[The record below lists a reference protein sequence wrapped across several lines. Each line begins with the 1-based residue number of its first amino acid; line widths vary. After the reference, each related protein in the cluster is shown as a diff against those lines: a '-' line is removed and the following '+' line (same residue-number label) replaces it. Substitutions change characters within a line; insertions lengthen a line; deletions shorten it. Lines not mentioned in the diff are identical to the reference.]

1 MYHVYI
7 AGMELPVTPSKI
19 TATINN
25 QNETVNLINEGEVNI
40 LKQPGLTS
48 FSVPILL
55 PAMPY
60 TFSNNSIDIAT
71 MLAHLESLKVEK
83 AVFPFIVSRVTPG
96 GQLLHDTSLNVSL
109 EDYNIVDDAKEGMDT
124 TVTANFLQ
132 YRDWGAKTVKI
143 KQGSTTGS
151 LVSAGVSAGGKQP
164 AKSYT
169 VQEGD
174 TLYNICQ
181 TQLGNGEKYLEV
193 AKKNGI
199 SNPSIISAGQV
210 IVF

>member
-1 MYHVYI
+1 M
-7 AGMELPVTPSKI
+7 
-19 TATINN
+19 
-25 QNETVNLINEGEVNI
+25 
-40 LKQPGLTS
+40 
-48 FSVPILL
+48 
-55 PAMPY
+55 
-60 TFSNNSIDIAT
+60 
-71 MLAHLESLKVEK
+71 
-83 AVFPFIVSRVTPG
+83 TPG

-169 VQEGD
+169 VREGD